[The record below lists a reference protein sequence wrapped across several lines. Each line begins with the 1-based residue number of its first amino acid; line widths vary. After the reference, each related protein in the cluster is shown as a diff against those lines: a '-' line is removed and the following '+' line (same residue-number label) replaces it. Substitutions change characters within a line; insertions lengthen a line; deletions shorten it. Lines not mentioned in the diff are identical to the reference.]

1 MLYVSVKLQYLNC
14 WMNISGWKFGP
25 SHFYEHV
32 YESRR
37 KGIIEGIPFSDLYF
51 CRWKILFVSL
61 FFRSFLV
68 SIIIP
73 CWLLNLDKMW
83 WRQLCRHKQQTHE
96 TTSLSYFSL
105 TTVCTLA
112 GGFLKA
118 FQAEKILASTLA
130 FMDSYHLN
138 FSSPSLLAIT
148 TDFFRC

>member
-1 MLYVSVKLQYLNC
+1 MKFWLEKLFCGVFSRVKRVKKSITIQLFKSKSQYRT
-14 WMNISGWKFGP
+14 WFYQMRWKRNQDITPILF
-25 SHFYEHV
+25 H
-32 YESRR
+32 R
-37 KGIIEGIPFSDLYF
+37 I
-51 CRWKILFVSL
+51 WKILFLS
-61 FFRSFLV
+61 FFSGV
-68 SIIIP
+68 HHHT
-73 CWLLNLDKMW
+73 LLNLDKMW

-130 FMDSYHLN
+130 FMDPSHLN